1 MKRLRP
7 ALPLLCCCVW
17 LSCGPA
23 PETGARLPF
32 GVEIQG
38 LTPAQIGTVQI
49 AVLAHGNSYTCAAL
63 TATCLRDAVH
73 KPDGTWNAD
82 LVKLRGDDGKDH
94 LSYRPAKL
102 DTAQLAGNGATVNVA
117 MPPSTNLQV
126 VVEVLSPND
135 PIQVLAS
142 GCAWVSTV
150 SAGENKAL
158 IITAQEK
165 APPPTCEPRID

>member
-1 MKRLRP
+1 MKRAWP
-7 ALPLLCCCVW
+7 ALPLLLLFC
-17 LSCGPA
+17 LSCGQPS
-23 PETGARLPF
+23 ETGGRLPF
-32 GVEIQG
+32 GVEIHG

-49 AVLAHGNSYTCAAL
+49 AVLAHGNSYTCATL

-73 KPDGTWNAD
+73 KTDGTWNTD
-82 LVKLRGDDGKDH
+82 LIRLRGDDGKDH

-102 DTAQLAGNGATVNVA
+102 DTTQLAGSGTTVNVS

-150 SAGENKAL
+150 GAGDNKPL

-165 APPPTCEPRID
+165 APVPTCEPRID